1 VTDSEVQFTTVGDNR
16 IAVLTT
22 DGRGPSVIWL
32 GGFRSDMRGT
42 KAERLAEWGV
52 QWGRAVVRF
61 DYSGHGESEGAFED
75 GSIGLWMRE
84 ARAVIDAH
92 GGHDPVLVGSSMG
105 AWIALL
111 IARQMAE
118 EGRAVS
124 GLVLIAPAVDF
135 TEALLWPELSES
147 AQYDIMEHG
156 QWLRPSEYSD
166 EPYPIT
172 RKLIE
177 DGRDH
182 LLFDRPLRVGA
193 PVRIL
198 QGMKDPDVPWSHAM
212 TLVEHLAE
220 DDVTVTLVKDGD
232 HRLSRDE
239 DIERLVEA
247 VETIVPAA

>member
-84 ARAVIDAH
+84 ARAVIAAH

-118 EGRAVS
+118 EGRAAS